1 MYWKRNHQSD
11 EEFEETL
18 RQNYANKIQGSKV
31 RTYIHS
37 HIVFAILCIRII
49 FKYLYLLLS
58 SIFYFYF

>member
-31 RTYIHS
+31 RPYYCI
-37 HIVFAILCIRII
+37 IIFCIRTRTITVY
-49 FKYLYLLLS
+49 FLMQYL
-58 SIFYFYF
+58 FYTK